1 MQNGIVYARVHKLF
15 IVFKKIISLSRY
27 LWAVKLP
34 PQNSG
39 GAKKLG
45 GRSTAR
51 KRPIGSTNNQWGMNK
66 NPH

>member
-1 MQNGIVYARVHKLF
+1 MLDAVYNYMHLF
-15 IVFKKIISLSRY
+15 FGTKEFSWGVQLSLSRY

-45 GRSTAR
+45 GSRAVG
-51 KRPIGSTNNQWGMNK
+51 KRPISMG
-66 NPH
+66 

>member
-1 MQNGIVYARVHKLF
+1 MHKENLLLYGAVRGF
-15 IVFKKIISLSRY
+15 LSRY

-45 GRSTAR
+45 GSPAAG
-51 KRPIGSTNNQWGMNK
+51 KSPIGEG
-66 NPH
+66 

>member
-1 MQNGIVYARVHKLF
+1 MILSLPVLWQLF
-15 IVFKKIISLSRY
+15 LPRY

-34 PQNSG
+34 PQNSD

-66 NPH
+66 QNPH

>member
-1 MQNGIVYARVHKLF
+1 MF
-15 IVFKKIISLSRY
+15 EKKKWLALCLSRY

-34 PQNSG
+34 PQNAA

-51 KRPIGSTNNQWGMNK
+51 KRPIGAG
-66 NPH
+66 

>member
-15 IVFKKIISLSRY
+15 IVFKKIVSLSRY

-45 GRSTAR
+45 GSPAVR
-51 KRPIGSTNNQWGMNK
+51 KRPIGEG
-66 NPH
+66 

>member
-1 MQNGIVYARVHKLF
+1 MQNGIVYAEMHKMF
-15 IVFKKIISLSRY
+15 VVFKKIVSLSRY

-45 GRSTAR
+45 GSPAVR
-51 KRPIGSTNNQWGMNK
+51 KRSIGEG
-66 NPH
+66 

>member
-1 MQNGIVYARVHKLF
+1 MRAVSGF
-15 IVFKKIISLSRY
+15 LSRY

-45 GRSTAR
+45 SRGDE
-51 KRPIGSTNNQWGMNK
+51 Q